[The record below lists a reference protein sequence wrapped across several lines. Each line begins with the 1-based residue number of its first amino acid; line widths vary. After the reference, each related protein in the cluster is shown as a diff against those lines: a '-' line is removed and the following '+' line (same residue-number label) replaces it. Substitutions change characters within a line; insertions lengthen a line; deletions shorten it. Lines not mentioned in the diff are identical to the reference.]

1 MQNTPLPKPFPTW
14 RFAAWTG
21 LVFLAGL
28 GLFYLF
34 MQPQPSDL
42 VLMCELT
49 GATSLAS
56 ILAAYAA
63 ARSGWMNRSPHL
75 GWTLAGGYLL
85 AGLLVF
91 LNVYIT
97 ARIMF
102 TSTHDL
108 ILATILL
115 AFATGIAVAVGFF
128 LAGALTS
135 RIRQM
140 HAAAGR
146 VAEGDLGIRLA
157 ISGRDEMAML
167 ARSFNDMVAQLEEA
181 ERRQQELDTL
191 RRDLVAWA
199 GHDLR
204 TPLTSIRV
212 IVEALADGLV
222 TEEET
227 RARYLRTAQGEI
239 QSLSRLIDDLF
250 EMAQVDAGGLRLER
264 EPGSLADL
272 ISDTLESFS
281 ELAKRQSIRL
291 EGAVDPGVGPVVMDS
306 RRIGRVLANLV
317 GNAIRYTP
325 AGGSVSI
332 RAAPA
337 SGGVRVEVSDSG
349 MGIAAQDAPYIFQR
363 FYRGEKSRS
372 RASGG
377 AGLGLAIAKG
387 IVEAH
392 GGQIGF
398 TSRPEGGTC
407 FYFELPLGFG
417 EYHLFNSVHARR
429 ARWHKPPRFPPPAP
443 R

>member
-1 MQNTPLPKPFPTW
+1 METISNSKINNVW
-14 RFAAWTG
+14 RTAAVIG
-21 LVFLAGL
+21 GVFLVGL
-28 GLFYLF
+28 GLFYLT
-34 MQPQPSDL
+34 MQPQAADL

-49 GATSLAS
+49 GATSLVS
-56 ILAAYAA
+56 ILAVYGAY
-63 ARSGWMNRSPHL
+63 RSGWINRSPHL

-108 ILATILL
+108 ILATVLL
-115 AFATGIAVAVGFF
+115 VFATGIAVSVGFF
-128 LAGALTS
+128 LAGAVTS

-140 HAAAGR
+140 HAAAHQ
-146 VAEGDLGIRLA
+146 VAAGDLGTRLA
-157 ISGRDEMAML
+157 VSGRDEMAML
-167 ARSFNDMVAQLEEA
+167 AQSFNEMVAQLQEA
-181 ERRQQELDTL
+181 ERQQHELDQL

-222 TEEET
+222 TEETT

-264 EPGSLADL
+264 EPSSLADL

-291 EGAVDPGVGPVVMDS
+291 DGAVAPGIGPVVMDS

-317 GNAIRYTP
+317 NNAIRYTP
-325 AGGSVSI
+325 SGGSVSI
-332 RAAPA
+332 QAQPVP
-337 SGGVRVEVSDSG
+337 GGVRVEVNDSG

-377 AGLGLAIAKG
+377 TGLGLSIAQG
-387 IVEAH
+387 IIEAH

-398 TSRPEGGTC
+398 SSRADGGTS
-407 FYFELPLGFG
+407 FYFNLPGG
-417 EYHLFNSVHARR
+417 E
-429 ARWHKPPRFPPPAP
+429 
-443 R
+443 

>member
-1 MQNTPLPKPFPTW
+1 METISNSKINNVW
-14 RFAAWTG
+14 RTAAVIG
-21 LVFLAGL
+21 GVFLVGL
-28 GLFYLF
+28 GLFYLT
-34 MQPQPSDL
+34 MQPQAADL

-49 GATSLAS
+49 GATSLVS
-56 ILAAYAA
+56 ILAVYGAY
-63 ARSGWMNRSPHL
+63 RSGWINRSPHL

-108 ILATILL
+108 ILATVLL
-115 AFATGIAVAVGFF
+115 VFATGIAVSVGFF
-128 LAGALTS
+128 LAGAVTS

-140 HAAAGR
+140 HAAAHQ
-146 VAEGDLGIRLA
+146 VAAGDLGTRLA
-157 ISGRDEMAML
+157 VSGRDEMAML
-167 ARSFNDMVAQLEEA
+167 AQSFNEMVAQLQEA
-181 ERRQQELDTL
+181 ERQQHELDQL

-222 TEEET
+222 TEETT

-264 EPGSLADL
+264 EPSSLADL

-291 EGAVDPGVGPVVMDS
+291 DGAVAPGIGPVVMDS

-317 GNAIRYTP
+317 NNAIRYTP
-325 AGGSVSI
+325 SGGSVSI
-332 RAAPA
+332 QAQPVP
-337 SGGVRVEVSDSG
+337 GGVRVEVNDSG

-377 AGLGLAIAKG
+377 TGLGLSIAQG
-387 IVEAH
+387 IIEAH
-392 GGQIGF
+392 GGQVGF
-398 TSRPEGGTC
+398 SSRADGGTS
-407 FYFELPLGFG
+407 FYFNLPGG
-417 EYHLFNSVHARR
+417 E
-429 ARWHKPPRFPPPAP
+429 
-443 R
+443 

>member
-1 MQNTPLPKPFPTW
+1 VETISNSKINNVW
-14 RFAAWTG
+14 RTAAVIG
-21 LVFLAGL
+21 GVFLVGL
-28 GLFYLF
+28 GLFYLT
-34 MQPQPSDL
+34 MQPQAADL

-49 GATSLAS
+49 GATSLVS
-56 ILAAYAA
+56 ILAVYGAY
-63 ARSGWMNRSPHL
+63 RSGWINRSPHL

-108 ILATILL
+108 ILATVLL
-115 AFATGIAVAVGFF
+115 VFATGIAVSVGFF
-128 LAGALTS
+128 LAGAVTS

-140 HAAAGR
+140 HAAAHQ
-146 VAEGDLGIRLA
+146 VAAGDLGTRLA
-157 ISGRDEMAML
+157 VSGRDEMAML
-167 ARSFNDMVAQLEEA
+167 AQSFNEMVAQLQEA
-181 ERRQQELDTL
+181 ERQQHELDQL

-222 TEEET
+222 TEETT

-264 EPGSLADL
+264 EPSSLADL

-291 EGAVDPGVGPVVMDS
+291 DGAVAPGIGPVVMDS

-317 GNAIRYTP
+317 NNAIRYTP
-325 AGGSVSI
+325 SGGSVSI
-332 RAAPA
+332 QAQPVP
-337 SGGVRVEVSDSG
+337 GGVRVEVNDSG

-377 AGLGLAIAKG
+377 TGLGLSIAQG
-387 IVEAH
+387 IIEAH

-398 TSRPEGGTC
+398 SSRADGGTS
-407 FYFELPLGFG
+407 FYFNLPGG
-417 EYHLFNSVHARR
+417 E
-429 ARWHKPPRFPPPAP
+429 
-443 R
+443 